1 VCRGPCLRT
10 VAYAGVASECERS
23 WRLLYSRRSPTL
35 ANFSRARSE
44 EASDSQRLQQK
55 QQSGNG
61 NGSGGSGGDGGG
73 GGGNGDGGCASS
85 PRVID
90 VLHAIDSRSTSRSV
104 PVARESRNAAQHTAR
119 ARECPARESSKLRSR
134 VRQRTKRRTKRPREP
149 SPFSLLPFPVRSASL
164 SLPLPL
170 SLSLSL
176 PLPLP
181 LFLSLSPSS
190 RFPSAR

>member
-1 VCRGPCLRT
+1 
-10 VAYAGVASECERS
+10 
-23 WRLLYSRRSPTL
+23 
-35 ANFSRARSE
+35 
-44 EASDSQRLQQK
+44 
-55 QQSGNG
+55 
-61 NGSGGSGGDGGG
+61 
-73 GGGNGDGGCASS
+73 
-85 PRVID
+85 VID

-164 SLPLPL
+164 SLPLSL